1 MASISREWVSIV
13 GALRRWSIQS
23 AGKIALI
30 YEALGSQGQPEPGV
44 ALNYGELDEQAR
56 RIAVS
61 LQQQQLAG
69 QPVLVL
75 SQGLPFVV
83 ALLGCFYAGAIA
95 VPCNQ
100 PRPQAKHWQRIRGI
114 IENAKAV
121 AVIGEYQYLSTLGSD
136 TSAIPQLSQLPLL
149 AIEHLLKG
157 DAEQWQEPALSG
169 ADIALIQYTSGSTGQ
184 PKGVMVSHANLS
196 HNLAMIGQATLADH
210 DSTMVSWLPLF
221 HDMGLMGGLL
231 NPLFMGARSVLM
243 PPQDFIQQPARWL
256 ALISKYRAT
265 TSGGPNFAYAYAA
278 ERINEEALAGIDLST
293 WRAAFCG
300 AEPVIPATLDQFIE
314 RFSAYGFQA
323 HSLLPCYGM
332 AECTLMVS
340 GRTGDPRGMA
350 LSASRKALS
359 MGRFE
364 VANQHADSQALMS
377 CGDANQYLNVAI
389 VDPNTTQQ
397 LADEHIGEIWIQGE
411 SVAQGYWHDERATKA
426 RFQARLIS
434 NAAAQH
440 PGNEQSDYLR
450 TGDLGFIRNG
460 ALVVTGRLKD
470 LIIIRGR
477 NYFPPD
483 LETSI
488 GQQVKGLSRHG
499 IAALGVEAEAFR
511 QRQSQQQASA
521 VAQILS
527 RAASASALQSEHLV
541 VVAELDRH
549 AQNVDYPAIFSC
561 IREILAEQHE
571 VVADDIILIAPGS
584 ILRTTSGKLR
594 RNDLV
599 QQYLRSELTVVA
611 SMRQG
616 PANTATGIDLNYLS
630 DEQEATSDSATE
642 GSEGPISR
650 MALLQQ
656 CVAVTLQVSAAD
668 LELDQ
673 PLTRL
678 GMDSL
683 RAAMLSAEIE
693 NQMGQ
698 HISISELL
706 HAHDLQELHRC
717 LQAIEEADHEAD
729 KQILPSREF
738 HLRSHDDRRHQ
749 PFALTDMQQAYWL
762 GRGDLFELGQRSLHA
777 YLEFEG
783 DIDIECFQQAW
794 NRLIHR
800 HDMLRAVMDAEG
812 RQRVLSEVPEYRIAV
827 QDLSN
832 HHDDEVEQALQSYR
846 DTLSHQCLDLQ
857 QWPAFDVR
865 ASRLPQAVRLHLS
878 IDGLFLDFRSFQLLF
893 QELLATYQQGQASAE
908 ALAAASAPQ
917 ARPQHCFQ
925 DYVLSLEQL
934 RHTQSYARA
943 QRYWRNRLPQ
953 LPAAPALALALD
965 PATAS
970 NTSMVRRE
978 YRLSAASWHNIKRY
992 AADQGLTMAAV
1003 LLTAYGKVLAR
1014 WSQEQRLTLN
1024 VPLFN
1029 RPSQYPELR
1038 QVIGNFSTFT
1048 LVPMDFSQPRTFVEE
1063 VRAVQQ
1069 ALHQAIEHSQV
1080 SGVQLLRDLA
1090 QQRGQLSG
1098 RAFPIVF
1105 THLPTGLDDWDDSL
1119 LAQMEQGLG
1128 EVKYAITQ
1136 TPQVWLDNQI
1146 WHENGGLRLHWDGLD
1161 SLFPPG
1167 LIDEMFAAYTGLLE
1181 QLSSARA
1188 MWREQRIDLLPSWQH
1203 QLLAVANMTQQDLPA
1218 GNVVDWI
1225 AARVQR
1231 DPRALAIVN
1240 GSERITYGD
1249 LLQRADQLAQVLHQ
1263 RGIGRDGRVAVLL
1276 EKGWRQIVAVLGI
1289 QRCGAAYV
1297 PLDVS
1302 SPQARIE
1309 TVLSDSAPDALIGD
1323 AASLALLAWVPAYA
1337 ISMDDD
1343 ETQQAPAQAP
1353 RVQRQ
1358 PDDLAYIIYTSG
1370 TTGAPKGV
1378 MVSQHNL
1385 ASLVAMTNRHF
1396 EVDRDDK
1403 LLALTALH
1411 HDLSVFDVFACL
1423 TAGACL
1429 VIPEASKQKDP
1440 SHWLQLL
1447 KQESVTLWNSV
1458 PALLE
1463 MLLDYVAGNHELVP
1477 ASLRQAWTGG
1487 DWVSTSLVQKSLRM
1501 APQMQLCSI
1510 GGPTETT
1517 VWNIW
1522 YPVARNIQGLNKIP
1536 YGKPAPNNRYYVLN
1550 SAGEECPVWVT
1561 GELYCA
1567 GNGVTLGYWD
1577 NAAETAQRFVPH
1589 PRTGERLYRCGDQG
1603 RWLPD
1608 GNIEFMG
1615 RSDEQVKLQGVRVE
1629 TAEVEAA
1636 LLNHCELDAA
1646 VVGTVGDGLN
1656 KRLAAWVVPKQK
1668 EQLHSNQLNALLHQT
1683 GPVITDNHE
1692 RTAFKLEQRGVRRLS
1707 GDATAL
1713 PGRPNEDDAKAQFL
1727 QRQSIRQ
1734 FRPEPL
1740 TIHQL
1745 GNWLATLAQLQLND
1759 QLLPKYRYPSGGGLY
1774 PVQAYLYLRRGA
1786 VQGMDAGYYYYQA
1799 QEHQLLRVGNA
1810 QAEPMYTSVA
1820 EDMVRQSAFGL
1831 WLVADLNAI
1840 EPLYG
1845 RLSRDFCLLEAG
1857 YMGQL
1862 LMGEAGRHEIGLCP
1876 LGYSDDQRLR
1886 QSLQLG
1892 RRHQVVHG
1900 LLGGAIAREQLEH
1913 WQYDR
1918 QPGRGSDK
1926 APLEDQQ
1933 AQVAQIHQRLRQHLP
1948 EALVPPHI
1956 VMMSALPLSRNGKVD
1971 RRALPKPDQHSTHK
1985 LSSISNEPMTSL
1997 QAEIARVWR
2006 ELLELEQVGL
2016 DDNFFSAGGNSNL
2029 LVQAHSRIQQA
2040 IGMQFAVTTLFQYP
2054 SIRQLAEHLSPD
2066 DKDAS
2071 AVDTDER
2078 GRRQREALRRQRE
2091 RKARRYV

>member
-1 MASISREWVSIV
+1 MASIDKEWVSIV
-13 GALRRWSIQS
+13 GALRRWATQS
-23 AGKIALI
+23 ASKIALI

-56 RIAVS
+56 RVAVS
-61 LQQQQLAG
+61 LQQQQLSG
-69 QPVLVL
+69 KPVLVL

-83 ALLGCFYAGAIA
+83 SLLGCFYAGAIA

-114 IENAKAV
+114 IANVEAA
-121 AVIGEYQYLSTLGSD
+121 AVIGEFQYLSSLSND
-136 TSAIPQLSQLPLL
+136 DHDIPELSQLPLL
-149 AIEHLLKG
+149 ALEHLLQG
-157 DAEQWQEPALSG
+157 DAEQWQESDFD
-169 ADIALIQYTSGSTGQ
+169 ADQLALIQYTSGSTGQ

-196 HNLAMIGQATLADH
+196 DNLRMIGQATLADH

-231 NPLFMGARSVLM
+231 SPLFLGGRSVLM

-256 ALISKYRAT
+256 SLISKYRAT

-278 ERINEEALAGIDLST
+278 ERIHDDALAGLDLSS

-300 AEPVIPATLDQFIE
+300 AEPVIPATLEQFIE
-314 RFSAYGFQA
+314 RFAEYGFKA
-323 HSLLPCYGM
+323 DSLLPCYGM

-340 GRTGDPRGMA
+340 GRTGDPRNMT
-350 LSASRKALS
+350 LSASRKAL
-359 MGRFE
+359 GLGHFE
-364 VANQHADSQALMS
+364 VAHQRSDTQPLTS
-377 CGDANQYLNVAI
+377 CGDANEYLEVVI
-389 VDPNTTQQ
+389 VDPQSGQQ
-397 LADEHIGEIWIQGE
+397 LADEQVGEVWIRGQ
-411 SVAQGYWHDERATKA
+411 SVAQGYWRDERATQARFKA
-426 RFQARLIS
+426 RLSANPQA
-434 NAAAQH
+434 QCM
-440 PGNEQSDYLR
+440 GNEQVDYLR
-450 TGDLGFIRNG
+450 SGDLGFIRHG
-460 ALVVTGRLKD
+460 ALVITGRLKD

-477 NYFPPD
+477 NYYPPD
-483 LETSI
+483 LETGI
-488 GQQVKGLSRHG
+488 GHQVKGLSRHG
-499 IAALGVEAEAFR
+499 VAVLGVESQAFR
-511 QRQSQQQASA
+511 ERQNQQQDSA
-521 VAQILS
+521 IAQVLS
-527 RAASASALQSEHLV
+527 RAASVGALQSEHLV

-549 AQNVDYPAIFSC
+549 AQHVDYPAVFSC
-561 IREILAEQHE
+561 IREILVEQHE
-571 VVADDIILIAPGS
+571 VMADDIVLIAPGS

-594 RNDLV
+594 RRDLV
-599 QQYLRSELTVVA
+599 QQYLRGELTVVA

-616 PANTATGIDLNYLS
+616 AASTAAGIDLSYLS
-630 DEQEATSDSATE
+630 EAAIPAEENTEENTDEPMPS
-642 GSEGPISR
+642 

-656 CVAVTLQVSAAD
+656 CVATTLQLSVSD

-729 KQILPSREF
+729 KQVLPSREF
-738 HLRSHDDRRHQ
+738 SLRSHDELRHQ

-783 DIDIECFQQAW
+783 DIDIARFQWAW
-794 NRLIHR
+794 NQLISK
-800 HDMLRAVMDAEG
+800 HDMLRAVIDSEG
-812 RQRVLSEVPEYRIAV
+812 RQRVLHQVAEYHIEV
-827 QDLSN
+827 QDLSR
-832 HHDDEVEQALQSYR
+832 HHDDELEQALQQYR

-857 QWPAFDVR
+857 QWPAFDLR

-893 QELLATYQQGQASAE
+893 QELLALYRNE
-908 ALAAASAPQ
+908 AWQ
-917 ARPQHCFQ
+917 HVVPQHRFQ

-943 QRYWRNRLPQ
+943 QRYWRNRLPR
-953 LPAAPALALALD
+953 LPAAPALALAQD

-970 NTSMVRRE
+970 NTQMVRRE
-978 YRLSAASWHNIKRY
+978 YRLSAAAWHNIKRY

-1014 WSQEQRLTLN
+1014 WSQEQRLTVN

-1167 LIDEMFAAYTGLLE
+1167 LVDEMFAAYTGLLE

-1323 AASLALLAWVPAYA
+1323 AHSLALLAWVPAYA
-1337 ISMDDD
+1337 ISMDDA
-1343 ETQQAPAQAP
+1343 EVQQAPPQAP

-1358 PDDLAYIIYTSG
+1358 PDDLAYVIYTSG
-1370 TTGAPKGV
+1370 TTGTPKGV

-1396 EVDRDDK
+1396 EVTRDDK

-1423 TAGACL
+1423 TVGGCL
-1429 VIPEASKQKDP
+1429 VMPDADKQKDP
-1440 SHWLQLL
+1440 AHWLTLL

-1477 ASLRQAWTGG
+1477 ASLRQGWTGG

-1522 YPVARNIQGLNKIP
+1522 YPVARNIQGLSKIP

-1567 GNGVTLGYWD
+1567 GNGVALGYWN

-1615 RSDEQVKLQGVRVE
+1615 RSDEQIKLQGVRVE

-1636 LLNHCELDAA
+1636 LLHHCELDAA

-1668 EQLHSNQLNALLHQT
+1668 EQLLSSQLNSLLHQT
-1683 GPVITDNHE
+1683 GPVITDHHE
-1692 RTAFKLEQRGVRRLS
+1692 RAAFKLEQRGVRRLS

-1713 PGRPNEDDAKAQFL
+1713 PGRPNETDDKRQFL

-1745 GNWLATLAQLQLND
+1745 GNWLATLAQLKLDD
-1759 QLLPKYRYPSGGGLY
+1759 QVLPKYRYPSGGGLY

-1786 VQGMDAGYYYYQA
+1786 VQGLDAGYYYYQA
-1799 QEHQLLRVGNA
+1799 QDHQLLRVGNA
-1810 QAEPMYTSVA
+1810 QAEPVYTSVA

-1862 LMGEAGRHEIGLCP
+1862 LMAEAGRYEIGLCP

-1900 LLGGAIAREQLEH
+1900 LLGGAIAREQLNQ

-1918 QPGRGSDK
+1918 QPGRGVDK
-1926 APLEDQQ
+1926 APMEDQQ

-1956 VMMSALPLSRNGKVD
+1956 IMMSALPLSRNGKVD
-1971 RRALPKPDQHSTHK
+1971 RRALPRPDQAPVTTSPQTN
-1985 LSSISNEPMTSL
+1985 NEPMTAL
-1997 QAEIARVWR
+1997 QAEIAKVWR

-2016 DDNFFSAGGNSNL
+2016 DDNFFAAGGNSNL
-2029 LVQAHSRIQQA
+2029 LVQAHGRIQQA
-2040 IGMQFAVTTLFQYP
+2040 IGMHFAVTTLFQYP
-2054 SIRQLAEHLSPD
+2054 SVRQLADHLSPD